1 MFGLHQKG
9 IFEKPSILV
18 GGAFFSRELYK
29 NRDISETWT
38 IIKDIEQGGNFQ
50 TNAEIIYW
58 KISKFLYRF
67 DLP

>member
-29 NRDISETWT
+29 NRDISET
-38 IIKDIEQGGNFQ
+38 
-50 TNAEIIYW
+50 
-58 KISKFLYRF
+58 
-67 DLP
+67 